1 MVMESILS
9 ILVTNGLQ
17 VVAAIIS
24 VIVASVI
31 IPWIKVDMVP
41 WLKEKRL
48 YRIVSIGVNAAEKLA
63 ESMDMSGLD
72 KKQYVIN
79 YLRSKN
85 IMITSEVEA
94 FIESAVHD
102 LDLVTSTAKEQFNNG
117 STVVTDSFIEETD
130 CTDTNPVG

>member
-117 STVVTDSFIEETD
+117 STVVTDPFIEETD